1 MSEGPRKCKK
11 LPVVVESFQYDGTN
25 AAAIEEWSG
34 GAAARVHRDIVDGPE
49 DSRLSVST
57 REGLMMAYPG
67 DYIMRGV
74 KGEFYPCGEEIYRE
88 TYEEVEP

>member
-34 GAAARVHRDIVDGPE
+34 GAAKRHNPDINDGGPARMIVH
-49 DSRLSVST
+49 T
-57 REGLMMAYPG
+57 REGVVMAAPG

-74 KGEFYPCGEEIYRE
+74 RDDFYPCGEEIYRE
-88 TYEEVEP
+88 TYEEVES